1 MSSIVST
8 DFHYIYYCFLSAS
21 SPSFYFHFFFFSNA
35 NIGIAHNDEEC
46 RCRCEKRKMYII
58 LSVVESKKNNIDIR
72 VAGQNVLS
80 RCVAAPFMPNT
91 NGVVIILISMLDV
104 SRPLLFYVPQSVR
117 QNNCP
122 DLTDCSS
129 ISIKHTNSVR
139 IISVVIAKLFP
150 YFSQQHRASKR
161 ACNPLSYNW
170 RNTHS
175 LFSPSLSVCC

>member
-1 MSSIVST
+1 MNSRIICSSICSLGVAAAAIVGYPLNYAYDLERKPECHPSSRQTSIIFIIVSCPLPLLRSI
-8 DFHYIYYCFLSAS
+8 FI
-21 SPSFYFHFFFFSNA
+21 FFFFSIA

-72 VAGQNVLS
+72 VAGKNLLS

-129 ISIKHTNSVR
+129 ISIDIR
-139 IISVVIAKLFP
+139 I
-150 YFSQQHRASKR
+150 
-161 ACNPLSYNW
+161 ACA
-170 RNTHS
+170 
-175 LFSPSLSVCC
+175 

>member
-1 MSSIVST
+1 MHELSHYLLINMFAGCCCCCYCRLSSELRVRSRKETRMSSIVST

-72 VAGQNVLS
+72 VAGKNLLS

-129 ISIKHTNSVR
+129 ISIDIR
-139 IISVVIAKLFP
+139 I
-150 YFSQQHRASKR
+150 
-161 ACNPLSYNW
+161 ACA
-170 RNTHS
+170 
-175 LFSPSLSVCC
+175 